1 MSAAQWIGR
10 VVRPLVMVLGVVPLL
25 VLARRFVA
33 DDFGANPAEEIE
45 HFTGMTALLMLL
57 ASLLVT
63 PLRRLSRL
71 NALVRLRKPLGL
83 WAFAYA
89 TLHLGCYLVF
99 DQSLL
104 WGEILYDVLKRPYIT
119 VGFSAWLIL
128 SALAV
133 TSSAWAI
140 RRLGKR
146 WAPLHRLVYVAATLG
161 ILHFLWLVKLDV
173 TTPVALGFVLVALF
187 IYRLPGR
194 AAAAPAA
201 SASAPAAEATTVM
214 RFKSN

>member
-10 VVRPLVMVLGVVPLL
+10 VVRPLVLVLGVVPLL
-25 VLARRFVA
+25 VLVRRFVA

-45 HFTGMTALLMLL
+45 RFTGMTTLLMLL
-57 ASLLVT
+57 GSLAVT
-63 PLRRLSRL
+63 PLRRLTRI
-71 NALVRLRKPLGL
+71 NALVRLRKPIGL

-104 WGEILYDVLKRPYIT
+104 WGEILYDILERPYIT

-128 SALAV
+128 STLAA

-146 WAPLHRLVYVAATLG
+146 WAPLHRMVYVAATLG

-173 TTPVALGFVLVALF
+173 TTPVVLGFVLVALF
-187 IYRLPGR
+187 IYRLPRRR
-194 AAAAPAA
+194 ATAPGP
-201 SASAPAAEATTVM
+201 SEGILPSD
-214 RFKSN
+214 